1 MEQNA
6 KVSIIVPVYNTEAYL
21 PACVESLRNQTH
33 EALELLF
40 VDDGST
46 DGSGALLDAYAKE
59 DARIRVLHKTNG
71 GVSAARNDGIDA
83 ATGNYI
89 GFVDSDDFIEP
100 AFVETLLAAFSAYP
114 EIGVSICNRFI
125 HGHPNGR
132 ETGGTAGAGTVLNA
146 REAVR
151 FAVSIGKSFEGYLW
165 NKLFRAEL
173 FRETK
178 DGKPR
183 FRLDPSVAICEDLL
197 LCTEIFA
204 SGQSAYYNAEP
215 LYHYRYRESGALRT
229 FDEKRMSEYA
239 ARERVE
245 AIAAPFGQDVLDCAR
260 LSHVKSAL
268 NVLAA
273 AKEAKNKP
281 IAKEMKARVDE
292 RMKPLLRAKSLPRSE
307 RVKLLVRRAAPV
319 LSLRAFNRFGAKR

>member
-6 KVSIIVPVYNTEAYL
+6 LVSIIVPVYNTEGFL

-46 DGSGALLDAYAKE
+46 DGSGELLDAYAKE
-59 DARIRVLHKTNG
+59 DARIRVIRKSNG

-83 ATGNYI
+83 ATGDYI
-89 GFVDSDDFIEP
+89 GFVDSDDTVEP
-100 AFVETLLAAFSAYP
+100 AFVETLLAAFSAHP
-114 EIGVSICNRFI
+114 EIGVSIVNRFI

-132 ETGGTAGAGTVLNA
+132 GTGGTEGAERVLSP
-146 REAVR
+146 REAIR
-151 FAVSIGKSFEGYLW
+151 YAVSIGKSFEGYLW

-173 FRETK
+173 FRER
-178 DGKPR
+178 G
-183 FRLDPSVAICEDLL
+183 FRLDPSVSICEDLL
-197 LCTEIFA
+197 LCVQIFA
-204 SGQSAYYNAEP
+204 SGQSAYYHAAP
-215 LYHYRYRESGALRT
+215 LYHYLYRESGALRT
-229 FDEKRMSEYA
+229 FDEKRLSEYA

-245 AIAAPFGQDVLDCAR
+245 AIAAPFGEDVLNAAR

-273 AKEAKNKP
+273 AKEAKNRP
-281 IAKEMKARVDE
+281 LAAEMKARVDA
-292 RMKPLLRAKSLPRSE
+292 RLRPLLRAKTLPMPE
-307 RVKLLVRRAAPV
+307 RIKLVIRRAAPV
-319 LSLRAFNRFGAKR
+319 LSLRVFHRLSK